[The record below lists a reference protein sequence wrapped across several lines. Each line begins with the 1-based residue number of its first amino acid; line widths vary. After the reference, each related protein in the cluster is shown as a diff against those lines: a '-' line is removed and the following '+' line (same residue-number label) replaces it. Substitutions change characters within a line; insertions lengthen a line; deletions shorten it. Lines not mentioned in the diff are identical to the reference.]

1 VHGSG
6 PDLEEILPQQGDR
19 VGAGEAGGGIGE
31 RPLEERGAEGHGE
44 GIEVELGT
52 EPTALRGGV
61 EPDLEHRA
69 RYLGRLEIGL
79 MSDAD
84 GRQLVP
90 DVVAEALGRILVEPF
105 GGEIVPG
112 VAAHASSV
120 GRFHVHHHVEEGK
133 ARERDDAVPEGQPRL
148 EVPDVKRSG
157 LEREPYWNA
166 GMTSLAISS
175 SSRMM
180 WRCGMPGKKSR
191 QMRWLRP

>member
-1 VHGSG
+1 VSG
-6 PDLEEILPQQGDR
+6 AGHH
-19 VGAGEAGGGIGE
+19 VGAGETRGGIGE
-31 RPLEERGAEGHGE
+31 GPLEERGAEGHGE
-44 GIEVELGT
+44 GVEVQAGT
-52 EPTALRGGV
+52 EPATLREGV

-69 RYLGRLEIGL
+69 RHLGRLEIVL
-79 MSDAD
+79 MGDTD
-84 GRQLVP
+84 GRQLVL
-90 DVVAEALGRILVEPF
+90 DVVAEALGRILVEPL
-105 GGEIVPG
+105 GGEVVTG

-120 GRFHVHHHVEEGK
+120 GGFDVHHHVEEGK

-191 QMRWLRP
+191 QMRWVKP